1 VSVHECN
8 NVVRLK
14 RSVHYFDAAEIR
26 GRLICTYICTP
37 WPPQMMFTRSLIN
50 SLIPFGHNR
59 SSNCGFHGSR
69 YGPAKMKCIVNGYGS

>member
-1 VSVHECN
+1 
-8 NVVRLK
+8 
-14 RSVHYFDAAEIR
+14 
-26 GRLICTYICTP
+26 
-37 WPPQMMFTRSLIN
+37 MMFTRSLIN